1 MPAIARRRTLL
12 KPAPEADPRFRK
24 VMEQL
29 KQGAARTKAHPP
41 AIRKAREAGA
51 AAKGPPN
58 ERLASGKAKQVEKIQ
73 EAPTKKPEK
82 NSFLAILR
90 EQISQA
96 MPKTLADT
104 ENFMKGGSSE
114 ALKGGLKG
122 NVNQQKDEAA
132 GGVKSASKEAP
143 KESGAAKEVTAIPPE
158 GAPATPA
165 VNGPDAMPAPKPD
178 AEVSLQDSKQDA
190 DQQMKDAEVTSPQLQ
205 KANDPRFSAVLS
217 AKDAVGKQADAAPG
231 QYRAEEKGVAAGAA
245 ATARAAAGKGAHGMV
260 MVRGGANSAV
270 LTKQQVAKA
279 KDEAARKKVVDQI
292 EAIYNKTKT
301 SVETKLAN
309 LETEVGAMFDA
320 GVDAALNAMTA
331 YVEQRLYDYKWDRY
345 LNRIGGSL
353 LWIKDQFVGLPDE
366 VNAFYEAGRAR
377 FTATMDAL
385 VVRVADLVERKL
397 KEAKNEVAKGQAEI
411 KTFVDSQPKELQGV
425 AQAAQKEVA
434 GRFEELERG
443 IEDKKNQLAQQL
455 AQKYKEAFDKANE
468 SLKKIQDANKGLVAA
483 FVEKLGEIIKILLEF
498 KDKLMALL
506 RKGADA
512 IKLILADPIGFLSNL
527 ISAVK
532 QGIQQFVANIWT
544 HLKKGF
550 MTWLFGSLAEAGI
563 EIPSDLSL
571 VSILKLV
578 LAVLGITY
586 ERMRA
591 KAVKLIGERAVKLIE
606 KLVEY
611 VKALITGG
619 PAKLWEMVKDDLS
632 NLKEMVIDAIQNWLI
647 ETIIKQA
654 VMKLVSMFNPV
665 GAIVQAVLGIY
676 HLVTFLIEK
685 ASQIMALIE
694 AVINS
699 VTAIAQGAIG
709 AAANWIEN
717 SLAKAVP
724 LVIGFLAELLGLGGI
739 SKKIKEFITKIQ
751 NAVDKAIDKA
761 IAKVVAVV
769 KKLFGRGA
777 DDKKAGVADPSK
789 QAAMQS
795 AVGEVSA
802 TMAEKGADVG
812 SVQAKLPAIKAKYAL
827 TALEVVQN
835 KKGTWHAV
843 ATINPTL
850 PGPVGVLFTPA
861 ELAELDKVAQQF
873 AASIKGKGPA
883 EVAAYKAGPEAY
895 LATGSKVETG
905 KMVEAAAAPALEELA
920 KAAGCRLVRNPRLQ
934 WVNASG
940 AVVGGAG
947 PELDYLVVGP
957 SGLVRVPSAKIA
969 PPGKFKAT
977 KDRRSLRH
985 FAGMPTDGPAV
996 PPYLKANFGVN
1007 KLYDT
1012 VTSVKVVSSE
1022 GVEALSGFRAKYF
1035 SAVVVDTIEVVP
1047 VTPGPSDP
1055 KGLQL
1060 RATAPE
1066 LIQKT
1071 VELMKKYI

>member
-345 LNRIGGSL
+345 LNRFGGSL
-353 LWIKDQFVGLPDE
+353 LWLRDQFKGPPDE
-366 VNAFYEAGRAR
+366 VNVFYEAGRAR

-397 KEAKNEVAKGQAEI
+397 KEAKDEVAKGQAEI
-411 KTFVDSQPKELQGV
+411 KTFVDSQPKELQSV
-425 AQAAQKEVA
+425 AQNAQKEVA

-483 FVEKLGEIIKILLEF
+483 FLEKLAEIIKILRDF

-512 IKLILADPIGFLSNL
+512 IRLILADPVGFLSNL
-527 ISAVK
+527 IDAIK
-532 QGIQQFVANIWT
+532 LGIQQFKDNIWT

-550 MTWLFGSLAEAGI
+550 MTWLFGSLADAGI

-591 KAVKLIGERAVKLIE
+591 KAVKLIGERAVKVIE
-606 KLVEY
+606 KAVEY

-619 PAKLWEMVKDDLS
+619 PAKLWEMVKEDLS
-632 NLKEMVIDAIQNWLI
+632 NLKEMVIDALQNYLI
-647 ETIIKQA
+647 ETIVKEA
-654 VMKLVSMFNPV
+654 VKKLVMLFNPV
-665 GAIVQAVLGIY
+665 GAIVQAILGIY
-676 HLVTFLIEK
+676 HLVVFLIEK
-685 ASQIMALIE
+685 ASQILALIE

-699 VTAIAQGAIG
+699 MMAIAQGAIG
-709 AAANWIEN
+709 TAANWIEN
-717 SLAKAVP
+717 ALAKAIP
-724 LVIGFLAELLGLGGI
+724 LVIGFLAEFLGLGDI
-739 SKKIKEFITKIQ
+739 SKKIKEFITKVQ
-751 NAVDKAIDKA
+751 NVVDKAIDKA
-761 IAKVVAVV
+761 IAKVVGLV
-769 KKLFGRGA
+769 KKLFGPGGKDKSDDRTLQQKEA
-777 DDKKAGVADPSK
+777 DLDKGLTEADALLSAKDADPD
-789 QAAMQS
+789 
-795 AVGEVSA
+795 
-802 TMAEKGADVG
+802 DVKK
-812 SVQAKLPAIKAKYAL
+812 KLPAIKSKYKMTSLEIVTDSKTEGEETDHLEGEINPRKKKPTRVVGRGGEWAVDNHPVKPPKPGLKGDSHHVPYKVLGRWFGELSLKAGEFLEARGKKAKGQKMKDDGAKWAGDDVGNGL
-827 TALEVVQN
+827 SAIWLSESAHVEAHKSTKPGDFTALEKQMYTVT
-835 KKGTWHAV
+835 K
-843 ATINPTL
+843 
-850 PGPVGVLFTPA
+850 
-861 ELAELDKVAQQF
+861 
-873 AASIKGKGPA
+873 
-883 EVAAYKAGPEAY
+883 KAGG
-895 LATGSKVETG
+895 LASKPMVPTIGSSMHKKIVT
-905 KMVEAAAAPALEELA
+905 
-920 KAAGCRLVRNPRLQ
+920 
-934 WVNASG
+934 
-940 AVVGGAG
+940 
-947 PELDYLVVGP
+947 GP
-957 SGLVRVPSAKIA
+957 STASDADERNAEIVEAKIA
-969 PPGKFKAT
+969 DIPGFFKSAFAAA
-977 KDRRSLRH
+977 LA
-985 FAGMPTDGPAV
+985 AGMA
-996 PPYLKANFGVN
+996 L
-1007 KLYDT
+1007 
-1012 VTSVKVVSSE
+1012 
-1022 GVEALSGFRAKYF
+1022 VERAKLKD
-1035 SAVVVDTIEVVP
+1035 SKWKAVGTRA
-1047 VTPGPSDP
+1047 
-1055 KGLQL
+1055 
-1060 RATAPE
+1060 RATW
-1066 LIQKT
+1066 
-1071 VELMKKYI
+1071 KKFW